1 MRLDAASLADGSA
14 SQQENSSAVVDTA
27 NNSNALSALLVG
39 ENNRQY
45 PDTEKMIND
54 RKWEKNVSS
63 VKNNPR
69 GMNTTGAHP
78 IQQPRKQN

>member
-1 MRLDAASLADGSA
+1 MRLDASSLTDSSS
-14 SQQENSSAVVDTA
+14 SQEENSSTIVSTA
-27 NNSNALSALLVG
+27 NNSNAVSALLVG

-45 PDTEKMIND
+45 PDTEKMIQE

-69 GMNTTGAHP
+69 GLNTTGAHP
-78 IQQPRKQN
+78 IHQPRKQN